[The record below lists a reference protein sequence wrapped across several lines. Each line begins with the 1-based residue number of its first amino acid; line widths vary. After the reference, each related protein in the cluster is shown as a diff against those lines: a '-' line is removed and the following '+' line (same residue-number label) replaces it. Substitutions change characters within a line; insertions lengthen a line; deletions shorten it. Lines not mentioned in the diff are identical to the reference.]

1 MMSAGVVGSGVGCV
15 ARMSA
20 PAGPSG
26 RGHWGVPAGRVER
39 GEQLRAGRGGVP
51 GGASPAS
58 LRWGGAVAPSPPSLR
73 AARAVAS
80 QDVVACGSGD
90 FEDGVSELIRVDMP
104 TLSKLTGPVR
114 EELAACNDNLRDVV
128 GKRHPILVQASDLI
142 FGAGGKRLRP
152 ILCLLV
158 AKASLEA
165 LDPARQADAGMEPGL
180 EVRPKQ
186 MRLAEITEMIHTASL
201 VHDDV
206 LDECDLRRGS
216 PTVNSK
222 FGSKTAVLVGD
233 FLFAQS
239 SWGLANL
246 ENFAVIKLISRVIAD
261 FANGEIQQAQS
272 RFNPDFTVEEYL
284 DKSYFKT
291 ASLIA
296 ASTQSAAI
304 FSSPDEA
311 ADTEVALAMY
321 AYGKHLGLAF
331 QVVDDIL
338 DFTQTSDTLGKEAGQ
353 DLASGNLTAPA
364 LFCLQRP
371 EGEELRELIDREFC
385 NDGDVEHAIRLVTM
399 PVADGGCG
407 LSDAMRLARE
417 EGEKAIASLACLP
430 ASPSKTALEDTVEY
444 VLSRVN

>member
-1 MMSAGVVGSGVGCV
+1 LRGASAMMSAGALVGGGGVVAHRVC
-15 ARMSA
+15 A

-26 RGHWGVPAGRVER
+26 RAGGWAVPAAGRVDR
-39 GEQLRAGRGGVP
+39 HAVQLRGTGQCP
-51 GGASPAS
+51 SSSSSPSYSATA
-58 LRWGGAVAPSPPSLR
+58 L
-73 AARAVAS
+73 RAVAS
-80 QDVVACGSGD
+80 QDLMACGSGD
-90 FEDGVSELIRVDMP
+90 FEEGSSSLIRVDGGP
-104 TLSKLTGPVR
+104 SLSALTGPVR

-158 AKASLEA
+158 AKATLEA
-165 LDPARQADAGMEPGL
+165 LDPARAGNAGMEPGL

-206 LDECDLRRGS
+206 LDECDLRRGA

-272 RFNPDFTVEEYL
+272 KFNPDFTVEEYL

-304 FSSPDEA
+304 FSSPDEQ

-338 DFTQTSDTLGKEAGQ
+338 DFTQTADTLGKEAGQ

-371 EGEELRELIDREFC
+371 EGEELRELIDREFSD
-385 NDGDVEHAIRLVTM
+385 DGDVEKAIRLVTD
-399 PVADGGCG
+399 PRSGDGSG
-407 LSDAMRLARE
+407 LMDAMRLARE
-417 EGEKAIASLACLP
+417 EGDKAISSLACLP
-430 ASPSKTALEDTVEY
+430 ASPAKTALEDTVEY